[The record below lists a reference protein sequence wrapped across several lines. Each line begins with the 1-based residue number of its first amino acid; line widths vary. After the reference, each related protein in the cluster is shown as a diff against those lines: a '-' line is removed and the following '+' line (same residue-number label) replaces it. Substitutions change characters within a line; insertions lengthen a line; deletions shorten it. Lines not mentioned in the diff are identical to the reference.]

1 MPKSRNREGA
11 KEHRARVKKR
21 NARLLSE
28 KNAFR
33 KEYTRMMEQKIE
45 EMKTKGQVEQSSS
58 ENNSQPE

>member
-1 MPKSRNREGA
+1 MPKSRNRGGA

-45 EMKTKGQVEQSSS
+45 EMKVKGQVEQSSS

>member
-1 MPKSRNREGA
+1 MPKSRNRGGA
-11 KEHRARVKKR
+11 KEHRARVEKR
-21 NARLLSE
+21 NARILSE

-45 EMKTKGQVEQSSS
+45 EMKEKGQAEQSSS

>member
-1 MPKSRNREGA
+1 MPKSRNRGGA

-45 EMKTKGQVEQSSS
+45 EMKAKGQVEQSCIYL
-58 ENNSQPE
+58 QGIFQ

>member
-1 MPKSRNREGA
+1 MPKSRNSEGA

>member
-45 EMKTKGQVEQSSS
+45 EMKAKGQVEQSSS

>member
-1 MPKSRNREGA
+1 MPKSRNRGGT

-45 EMKTKGQVEQSSS
+45 EMKSKGQVEQSSS

>member
-1 MPKSRNREGA
+1 MPKSRNRGGA
-11 KEHRARVKKR
+11 KEHRVRVKKR

-45 EMKTKGQVEQSSS
+45 EMKAKGQVEQSSS

>member
-1 MPKSRNREGA
+1 MPKSRNRGGV

-45 EMKTKGQVEQSSS
+45 EMKAKGQVEQSSS

>member
-1 MPKSRNREGA
+1 MSKSRNRGGA

-45 EMKTKGQVEQSSS
+45 EMKAKGQVEQSSS

>member
-1 MPKSRNREGA
+1 MPKSRNRGGA
-11 KEHRARVKKR
+11 KVHRVRVKKR

-45 EMKTKGQVEQSSS
+45 EMKAKGQAEQGSS
-58 ENNSQPE
+58 ENNSQSE

>member
-1 MPKSRNREGA
+1 MPKSRNRGGA

-45 EMKTKGQVEQSSS
+45 EMKEKGQAEQSSS

>member
-1 MPKSRNREGA
+1 MPKSRNRGGA

-45 EMKTKGQVEQSSS
+45 EMKAKGQVDQSSS

>member
-1 MPKSRNREGA
+1 MPKSRNRGGA
-11 KEHRARVKKR
+11 KEHRVRVKKR

-45 EMKTKGQVEQSSS
+45 EMKEKGQAEQSSS

>member
-1 MPKSRNREGA
+1 MPKSRNRGGA

-45 EMKTKGQVEQSSS
+45 EMKAKGQVEQSSS

>member
-1 MPKSRNREGA
+1 MPKSRNRGGA

>member
-1 MPKSRNREGA
+1 MPKSRNRGGA
-11 KEHRARVKKR
+11 KEHRVRVKKR

-33 KEYTRMMEQKIE
+33 KEYTRMMEQKID
-45 EMKTKGQVEQSSS
+45 EMKAKGQVEQSSS